1 MGRTQFVFH
10 LQVALVVVV
19 VVVVVAIVVVLVVDM
34 YLAIGDWLVVFQ
46 MFLKPHCTRET

>member
-34 YLAIGDWLVVFQ
+34 YLAKEDEEYVSY
-46 MFLKPHCTRET
+46 